1 MSIDSSRHRPLLAD
15 VDRYYSEKIRKH
27 GATPMG
33 VDWNSSE
40 TQALRFQVLSTL
52 LPAGGFSLTDL
63 GCGYGGYLNYVR
75 ERYSEVDYIGLDISA
90 AMIEN
95 ARSLNGLDTRAQ
107 FACASIPMEIT
118 DYVVASGI
126 FNVRQQTDD
135 TRWLRYIH
143 MCIDDMHAHSRHG
156 YAFNCLTSYSDE
168 DRKQPYLYYADPA
181 ELFRYCMRH
190 SRHVSL
196 LHGYGLYE
204 FTILVRKETTT

>member
-1 MSIDSSRHRPLLAD
+1 MSTDHTRHGALLAD
-15 VDRYYSEKIRKH
+15 VDRYYSEKIREH
-27 GATPMG
+27 GATPLG
-33 VDWNSSE
+33 VDWNSIE
-40 TQALRFQVLSTL
+40 TQSLRFQVLSTQ

-63 GCGYGGYLNYVR
+63 GCGYGGYLDYVR
-75 ERYSEVDYIGLDISA
+75 ERFSDVDYLGLDISA

-95 ARSLNGLDTRAQ
+95 ATFLHAPDSRAK
-107 FACASIPMEIT
+107 FLCASAPVDVT

-135 TRWLRYIH
+135 SDWLRYIH
-143 MCIDDMHAHSRHG
+143 LCIDDMHAHSRYG

-168 DRKQPYLYYADPA
+168 HRKQPYLYYADPA
-181 ELFRYCMRH
+181 DLFRYCMRH

-204 FTILVRKETTT
+204 FTILVRKETTA